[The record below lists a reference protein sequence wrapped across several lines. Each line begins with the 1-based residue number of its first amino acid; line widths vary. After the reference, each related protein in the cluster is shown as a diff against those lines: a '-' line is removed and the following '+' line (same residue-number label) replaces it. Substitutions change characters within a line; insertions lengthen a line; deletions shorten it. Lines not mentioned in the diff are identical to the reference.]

1 MAEDAVTCE
10 PFSALKQRI
19 IQGRS
24 ALHAADAPK
33 IPLDLAIC
41 ANTSIIDQ
49 GNNRQSDAAFLIL
62 GQESPSVEFL
72 CPKTMAVY
80 HSADYFRVA
89 RDPTGALSDAPNHR

>member
-1 MAEDAVTCE
+1 MRSSERLQVVLAEDAVTCE

-41 ANTSIIDQ
+41 ANTTIIDQ
-49 GNNRQSDAAFLIL
+49 GNNRQSDAAFLIWGKRVPAWDSL
-62 GQESPSVEFL
+62 APKPWPFAIPRITSV
-72 CPKTMAVY
+72 
-80 HSADYFRVA
+80 
-89 RDPTGALSDAPNHR
+89 